1 VEAQQILRSGITA
14 SAVAHLSLLALVIFL
29 TEVHPFGAVT
39 AETIAVDI
47 VAPDEVTEK
56 ASEQRPTSKSS
67 DALDL
72 SATGVNTSASS
83 AAAPS
88 PAGSQP
94 GASPSQATTPPQQ
107 QAALSQPS
115 AAPTP
120 QPGPDASSATSPA
133 AASPAAASPA
143 AASPS
148 TSPAPS
154 LPSNP
159 APSSASMAAPI
170 PAPATGRQVSPA
182 SSAQSPAPV
191 PAYIPAQPDL
201 SIKYGVV
208 LGLPLD
214 LPQDKRSDTYDAP
227 AIENADVA
235 SSPIAEFRRH
245 IKTCSTLPKEVGP
258 SDKVAIKLRV
268 MMRPDGRLA
277 ADPQL
282 IEGTASVKGALLMQN
297 AISALQSCQ
306 PYAMLPADKYSEWKV
321 LDLSFTPQDFGGAS

>member
-1 VEAQQILRSGITA
+1 VETRQILRSGITA
-14 SAVAHLSLLALVIFL
+14 SALAHLSLLALVIFFA
-29 TEVHPFGAVT
+29 EVHPFGAVT

-47 VAPDEVTEK
+47 VAAEEVAEK
-56 ASEQRPTSKSS
+56 ASDLPPTSKSEAS
-67 DALDL
+67 DSFDL
-72 SATGVNTSASS
+72 SSSGVRTSASS
-83 AAAPS
+83 AATPS

-94 GASPSQATTPPQQ
+94 GASPAQTTTPPQQ
-107 QAALSQPS
+107 QAALSQPG

-120 QPGPDASSATSPA
+120 QQGPDASSATSPLA
-133 AASPAAASPA
+133 TNPAPDPVSD
-143 AASPS
+143 
-148 TSPAPS
+148 PAPS
-154 LPSNP
+154 L
-159 APSSASMAAPI
+159 ALSSASLVA
-170 PAPATGRQVSPA
+170 PAPATGRQVSAAPP
-182 SSAQSPAPV
+182 AQSPTPV
-191 PAYIPAQPDL
+191 PAYVPASPDL

-214 LPQDKRSDTYDAP
+214 LPQDKHRDTYDAP
-227 AIENADVA
+227 AIENADLE

-282 IEGTASVKGALLMQN
+282 IEGTASAKGASLMHS

-306 PYAMLPADKYSEWKV
+306 PYAMLPADKYNEWKV

>member
-1 VEAQQILRSGITA
+1 VETRQILRSGITA
-14 SAVAHLSLLALVIFL
+14 SALAHLSLLALVIFFA
-29 TEVHPFGAVT
+29 EVHPFGAVT

-47 VAPDEVTEK
+47 VAPDEV
-56 ASEQRPTSKSS
+56 AEQPPTSKSGSS
-67 DALDL
+67 DSSFDP

-94 GASPSQATTPPQQ
+94 GASPSQTTTPPQQ

-115 AAPTP
+115 AASTP
-120 QPGPDASSATSPA
+120 QQGPDASSATSPA
-133 AASPAAASPA
+133 
-143 AASPS
+143 
-148 TSPAPS
+148 TSPLATNPAPD
-154 LPSNP
+154 PVSNP
-159 APSSASMAAPI
+159 APSSALSSASVAAPT
-170 PAPATGRQVSPA
+170 PAPAIGRQVSAAPT
-182 SSAQSPAPV
+182 AQSPTPV
-191 PAYIPAQPDL
+191 PAYVPAQPDL

-214 LPQDKRSDTYDAP
+214 LPPDKHTDSYDAP
-227 AIENADVA
+227 AIENADLE

-282 IEGTASVKGALLMQN
+282 IEGTASMKGALLMKN

-306 PYAMLPADKYSEWKV
+306 PYAMLPSDKYGEWKV

>member
-1 VEAQQILRSGITA
+1 VETQQILRSGMTA
-14 SAVAHLSLLALVIFL
+14 SALAHLSLLALVIFFA
-29 TEVHPFGAVT
+29 EVHPFGLVT

-47 VAPDEVTEK
+47 VAPDEVADK
-56 ASEQRPTSKSS
+56 ASDQHPTSKSGSS
-67 DALDL
+67 DSFDL
-72 SATGVNTSASS
+72 SSTGVNTSASS
-83 AAAPS
+83 AAAQS

-94 GASPSQATTPPQQ
+94 GASPSQTTPPPQQ

-120 QPGPDASSATSPA
+120 QQIPDASSTTSPSATSL
-133 AASPAAASPA
+133 S
-143 AASPS
+143 
-148 TSPAPS
+148 SPAPN
-154 LPSNP
+154 LLSNP
-159 APSSASMAAPI
+159 APSSTSIAAPT
-170 PAPATGRQVSPA
+170 PAPATGRQASPT
-182 SSAQSPAPV
+182 QSPAPV
-191 PAYIPAQPDL
+191 PAYVPAQPDL
-201 SIKYGVV
+201 SVKYGVV

-214 LPQDKRSDTYDAP
+214 LPPDKHTDTYDAP
-227 AIENADVA
+227 AIENADLE

-306 PYAMLPADKYSEWKV
+306 PYAMLPADKYGEWKV
-321 LDLSFTPQDFGGAS
+321 LDISFTPQDFGGAS

>member
-1 VEAQQILRSGITA
+1 METQQILRSGITA
-14 SAVAHLSLLALVIFL
+14 SALAHLSFLALVIFF
-29 TEVHPFGAVT
+29 TEVHPFGSVT

-47 VAPDEVTEK
+47 VAPDEVADK
-56 ASEQRPTSKSS
+56 ASDQRPTSKSEAS
-67 DALDL
+67 DSLDL
-72 SATGVNTSASS
+72 SSTGVRTSASS
-83 AAAPS
+83 AAAQS

-94 GASPSQATTPPQQ
+94 GASPSQTTTPPQQ

-120 QPGPDASSATSPA
+120 QQDPDASSATSPLV
-133 AASPAAASPA
+133 ASPLAT
-143 AASPS
+143 SPS
-148 TSPAPS
+148 ATSPAPN
-154 LPSNP
+154 LLSNP
-159 APSSASMAAPI
+159 APSSASIAAPT
-170 PAPATGRQVSPA
+170 PALATGRQVAAASP
-182 SSAQSPAPV
+182 AQSPTPV
-191 PAYIPAQPDL
+191 PAYVPAQPDL
-201 SIKYGVV
+201 SVRYGVV

-214 LPQDKRSDTYDAP
+214 LPQDKRNDTYDAP
-227 AIENADVA
+227 AIENADLA

>member
-1 VEAQQILRSGITA
+1 VETQQILRSGITA
-14 SAVAHLSLLALVIFL
+14 SALAHLSFLALVIFFA
-29 TEVHPFGAVT
+29 EAHPFGSVT

-47 VAPDEVTEK
+47 VTPDEVAEK
-56 ASEQRPTSKSS
+56 ASESSPTSKSEAS

-72 SATGVNTSASS
+72 SSTGVRMSASS
-83 AAAPS
+83 AAGQS

-94 GASPSQATTPPQQ
+94 GASPSQTTTPPQQ
-107 QAALSQPS
+107 RAVLSQPS

-120 QPGPDASSATSPA
+120 QQNPDASSATSPSA
-133 AASPAAASPA
+133 T
-143 AASPS
+143 SPS
-148 TSPAPS
+148 TSPAPD
-154 LPSNP
+154 LLSNP
-159 APSSASMAAPI
+159 APSSASSSASIAAPT
-170 PAPATGRQVSPA
+170 PAPATDRQVAAASP
-182 SSAQSPAPV
+182 AQSPTPV
-191 PAYIPAQPDL
+191 PAYVPAQPDL
-201 SIKYGVV
+201 SVRYGVV

-214 LPQDKRSDTYDAP
+214 LPQDKRNDTYDAP
-227 AIENADVA
+227 AIENADLA

-297 AISALQSCQ
+297 AISALRSCQ
-306 PYAMLPADKYSEWKV
+306 PYAMLPADKYNEWKM

>member
-1 VEAQQILRSGITA
+1 VETQQILRSGITA
-14 SAVAHLSLLALVIFL
+14 SALAHLSFLALVIFF
-29 TEVHPFGAVT
+29 TEVHPFGSVT

-47 VAPDEVTEK
+47 VGPDEVAEK
-56 ASEQRPTSKSS
+56 ASDQRPTSKSGSS
-67 DALDL
+67 DSFDL
-72 SATGVNTSASS
+72 SSTGVRTSASS
-83 AAAPS
+83 AAAQS

-94 GASPSQATTPPQQ
+94 GASPSQTTTPPQQ

-120 QPGPDASSATSPA
+120 QQGPDASSATSPLATNPAPDLVSNPASSSASIA
-133 AASPAAASPA
+133 APTTAPTTGRQASPASP
-143 AASPS
+143 
-148 TSPAPS
+148 
-154 LPSNP
+154 
-159 APSSASMAAPI
+159 
-170 PAPATGRQVSPA
+170 
-182 SSAQSPAPV
+182 AQSPTPV
-191 PAYIPAQPDL
+191 PAYVPAQPDL
-201 SIKYGVV
+201 SIKYHVV

-214 LPQDKRSDTYDAP
+214 LLQDKRNNAYDAP
-227 AIENADVA
+227 AIENADLA

-306 PYAMLPADKYSEWKV
+306 PYAMLPADKYNEWRV